1 MTDQKVLNSK
11 TRPELKNF
19 LEEFVQREG
28 FKIALTINPE
38 IQDDERVGL
47 GIKHEQFPTVNN
59 NLADHIGCALNEA
72 IKELM
77 PQLLPKVTAIALA
90 KMAGVDLSCVKLTE
104 CDCEDCQ
111 CKDSEHHNESDESKD
126 DGAEKIRITS
136 SPSNRIH

>member
-11 TRPELKNF
+11 TRPELMNF
-19 LEEFVQREG
+19 LEEFVQRDG

-59 NLADHIGCALNEA
+59 NLADQIGCALNEV

-90 KMAGVDLSCVKLTE
+90 KMAGVDLSSVKLTE

-136 SPSNRIH
+136 SSSNRIH